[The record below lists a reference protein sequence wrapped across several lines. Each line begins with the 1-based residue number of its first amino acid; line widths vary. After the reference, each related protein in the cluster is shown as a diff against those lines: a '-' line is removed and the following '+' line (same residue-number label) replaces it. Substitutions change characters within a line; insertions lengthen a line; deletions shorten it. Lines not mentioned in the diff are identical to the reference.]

1 MFIVEKPGKRWAFLI
16 FNTMELKQHLWREQE
31 HTLRR
36 SFVFPTFIV
45 AIDFVTEV
53 AALSEEHHH
62 HPNIHIDYTS
72 VRLSLSTHDDGNIVT
87 AKDHLLAAAIDLFY
101 QEYHL

>member
-1 MFIVEKPGKRWAFLI
+1 
-16 FNTMELKQHLWREQE
+16 MELKQHLWKEQE

-45 AIDFVTEV
+45 AIDFVNEV

-62 HPNIHIDYTS
+62 HPNIHIDYTC

-87 AKDHLLAAAIDLFY
+87 AKDHQLATAIDLLY
-101 QEYHL
+101 QKHCL